1 MSLLTS
7 TNWDSP
13 FDFSAF
19 MAPICFICDR
29 MRTRNPAKHG
39 SLMTEGSVTT
49 CLLCNRQFC
58 ESYKGEL
65 DAVCEINHVTYF
77 RKHPTL
83 NGVYPTLEA
92 RNKAVSLPCLQE
104 SIFCDSQSDIG
115 CFLRSRQAGL
125 KKGRCLSKIIQA
137 QQLDRRKWRW
147 SIRLPR

>member
-92 RNKAVSLPCLQE
+92 RNKAVSLLCFQK
-104 SIFCDSQSDIG
+104 STFCDSQSDIVF
-115 CFLRSRQAGL
+115 FLRSRQAGL

-137 QQLDRRKWRW
+137 RQLDRRKWRW
-147 SIRLPR
+147 SVRLPR